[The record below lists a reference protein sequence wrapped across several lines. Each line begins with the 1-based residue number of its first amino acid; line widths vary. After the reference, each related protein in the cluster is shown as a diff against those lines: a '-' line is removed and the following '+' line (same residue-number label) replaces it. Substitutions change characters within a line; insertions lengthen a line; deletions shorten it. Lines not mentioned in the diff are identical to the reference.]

1 MQRER
6 EGLGEFRLLLRRDS
20 WWAGG
25 RAHPSDLRHA
35 QPTAPWGRLAK
46 RTGAAAISKS
56 RSPSGAGGRGGGGGG
71 GGASSSESRRRR
83 LRRCRAR
90 HGARWLLGEAHS
102 LRELAACKARAMSLL
117 DE

>member
-6 EGLGEFRLLLRRDS
+6 EGLGEFRLLLRRHP

-35 QPTAPWGRLAK
+35 QPTAPWGRQAE
-46 RTGAAAISKS
+46 RAGAAAISKC
-56 RSPSGAGGRGGGGGG
+56 RSPSGAGGRGSGG